1 MGWPVCTTAVAIVAS
16 PDQEAESRGLEHF
29 LAERGLHATHV
40 PGLPAPAALR
50 EVRDSIVL
58 FTKGFD
64 VDAARGWLE
73 RLLEDESGRLI
84 IVVSTSLPAFADLGA
99 SSEAPVLLL
108 AAPVLAWQLVDLI
121 RSHLAGRQAR
131 QAGS

>member
-16 PDQEAESRGLEHF
+16 PDQEAESRGLEQF

-64 VDAARGWLE
+64 VEAARGWLE
-73 RLLEDESGRLI
+73 RVLKDDAGRLI

-99 SSEAPVLLL
+99 RPDAPVLLL

-121 RSHLAGRQAR
+121 RNHLAAKPAAPG
-131 QAGS
+131 

>member
-1 MGWPVCTTAVAIVAS
+1 MGWQICSTGVAIVAS
-16 PDQEAESRGLEHF
+16 PAQDAESQGLEHF
-29 LAERGLHATHV
+29 LVERGLHATRV
-40 PGLPAPAALR
+40 PGLPTPAALR

-64 VDAARGWLE
+64 VDAARAWLE
-73 RLLEDESGRLI
+73 RLLEHETSRLV

-99 SSEAPVLLL
+99 KPDTPLLLL

-121 RSHLAGRQAR
+121 RNHLAAKPAAPG
-131 QAGS
+131 